1 MAKQIL
7 FDQQAREKLQIGV
20 SVLANTVKVTL
31 GPKGRNVVLDKGFG
45 SPVITND
52 GVTIAKE
59 IELKDKF
66 ENLGA
71 QMIKE
76 VAEKTNDIA
85 GDGTTTATLLAQS
98 LINQGLKNIAAG
110 ANPIEIRKGI
120 IKATKSVIDT
130 LEKNSKKISS
140 KSEIAQVASISANDE
155 EIGELI
161 AEVMEEVG
169 KDGVITVEEG
179 QTFGLE
185 SEVVRGM
192 QFDQGFIS
200 PYMMT
205 DTSRQEA
212 IIENPYILITDK
224 KISALNEVLP
234 VLEQVTNQ
242 GKKDMVIIA
251 EDIDGEALTTLLLN
265 KLRGVLN
272 VLAVKAPGFGDR
284 RGEML
289 QDIAIITGGQV
300 ISDDLGIDMK
310 KVDLKMLGQAR
321 KFIANKDNST
331 IIDGL
336 GNKKNIASRIE
347 QIKNQI
353 TTVNSDFDKEKL
365 QERLAKLSGGVGVI
379 KVGAATE
386 IEQKEKQHRVEDA
399 VSATKA
405 AVEEG
410 IVSGGGVALIDAIKP
425 LEKIQTDSNDERVGV
440 EIVKNSLD
448 MPLRQIAHNAG
459 KDGSIIVER
468 IRYEE
473 KGIGYDAK
481 EDRFVDMIKNGII
494 DPLKVTKAAII
505 NSASVASM
513 LLTTEA
519 AVVELPQDK
528 RDEGTGQMPDTS
540 SFGY

>member
-7 FDQQAREKLQIGV
+7 FDQQAREKLQKGV
-20 SVLANTVKVTL
+20 NTLANTVKVTL

-59 IELKDKF
+59 IDLKDKF

-85 GDGTTTATLLAQS
+85 GDGTTTATLLAQAF
-98 LINQGLKNIAAG
+98 INQGLKNIAAG
-110 ANPIEIRKGI
+110 ANPVEIKRGI
-120 IKATKSVIDT
+120 NKAVKSVIET
-130 LEKNSKKISS
+130 LENNSKKISS
-140 KSEIAQVASISANDE
+140 KEEIAQVASISANDE
-155 EIGELI
+155 EIGRLI

-169 KDGVITVEEG
+169 KNGVITVEEG

-185 SEVVRGM
+185 KEVVRGM

-205 DTSRQEA
+205 DTNRQEA

-234 VLEQVTNQ
+234 VLEKVTNK
-242 GKKDMVIIA
+242 GKKDMVIVV

-272 VLAVKAPGFGDR
+272 VLAVKVPGFGDR
-284 RGEML
+284 RKEIL
-289 QDIAIITGGQV
+289 QDIAILTGGQV

-310 KVDLKMLGQAR
+310 KVDLTMLGQAR
-321 KFIANKDNST
+321 KFIAGKDNST
-331 IIDGL
+331 IIDGS
-336 GNKKNIASRIE
+336 GKKVDITARIN

-353 TTVNSDFDKEKL
+353 LIEKSDYDKEKL

-386 IEQKEKQHRVEDA
+386 VEQKEKQHRVEDA

-410 IVSGGGVALIDAIKP
+410 IVCGGGVALIDTIKS
-425 LEKIQTDSNDERVGV
+425 LEKINTNSNDEKIGI

-448 MPLRQIAHNAG
+448 QPLRQIAKNAG
-459 KDGSIIVER
+459 KDGGVIIEK
-468 IRYEE
+468 IRFEE

-481 EDRFVDMIKNGII
+481 LDKFVDMIKNGII
-494 DPLKVTKAAII
+494 DPLKVTKAAIL

-513 LLTTEA
+513 LLTTEV
-519 AVVELPQDK
+519 AVVELPEEK
-528 RDEGTGQMPDTS
+528 AERSVGKMPENGGFD
-540 SFGY
+540 Y